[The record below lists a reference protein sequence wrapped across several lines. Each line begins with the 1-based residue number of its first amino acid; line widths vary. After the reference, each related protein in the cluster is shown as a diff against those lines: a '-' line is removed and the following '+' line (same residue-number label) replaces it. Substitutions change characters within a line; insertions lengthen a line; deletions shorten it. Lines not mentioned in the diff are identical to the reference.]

1 MYTLDGLPTDTTSRG
16 KCGIPSWQQEWMEWL
31 FPPHPLAPNS
41 IKSLLGEMREL
52 VRLGGDCI
60 HPILWLTPRMMKC
73 RYALPYMLHSKV
85 SWQGIK
91 LHWEAHPEWGG
102 NKKLLRKALDVAR
115 LLGVPVLLH
124 TGEKQVCRAGRFA
137 EMIGENCDLTFVL
150 AHGRPIGETIDVMRR
165 FHNVY
170 VDTAFMPIAD
180 VAKLVGAKMARR
192 VLFGSDALINE
203 VFFPD
208 ISTESYVK
216 HQIMQLREVCGQ
228 EAEEILSRTV
238 YGEQQKNAL

>member
-1 MYTLDGLPTDTTSRG
+1 MIIDNHVHVGWFSDRYHSPREVWHSALAAGVDGVAVSSTSTCAELYKVVVR
-16 KCGIPSWQQEWMEWL
+16 
-31 FPPHPLAPNS
+31 
-41 IKSLLGEMREL
+41 EMREL
-52 VRLGGDCI
+52 VRLGGSRI
-60 HPILWLTPRMMKC
+60 HPNLWLTPKMLKC

-85 SWQGIK
+85 AWQGVK

-150 AHGRPIGETIDVMRR
+150 AHGRPIDEAMDVLRQ
-165 FHNVY
+165 FGNVY

-180 VAKLVGAKMARR
+180 VTKLVDEKMAGR
-192 VLFGSDALINE
+192 VLFGSDAPINE

-216 HQIMQLREVCGQ
+216 HQITQLRSACSGD
-228 EAEEILSRTV
+228 ADEILGRTV
-238 YGEQQKNAL
+238 YGE